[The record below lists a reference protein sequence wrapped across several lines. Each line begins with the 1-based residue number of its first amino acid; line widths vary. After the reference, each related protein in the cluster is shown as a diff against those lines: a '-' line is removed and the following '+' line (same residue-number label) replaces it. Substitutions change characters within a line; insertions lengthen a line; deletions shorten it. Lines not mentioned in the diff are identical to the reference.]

1 MIRKRSGRVT
11 ATQEIPTASLADIS
25 FCSSYSSFRRRCS
38 RWSTAYRWCCGAGS
52 ATVKVKRSA
61 VVVVRANP
69 DGTIEIEKE
78 PVPLGRLRAIIEAK
92 LAENADLIVV
102 LETHPDSE
110 YGLMVTYWMS
120 CASPTRGGFRSSPGR
135 RGSDQERRA
144 AEDRDPT
151 ASMADISFL
160 LFIFFVSTT
169 IFRMEDGLP

>member
-25 FCSSYSSFRRRCS
+25 FLLLIFFL
-38 RWSTAYRWCCGAGS
+38 STTMFAVEHGIPLVLPGAGS

-110 YGLMVTYWMS
+110 YGLMVDILDELRL
-120 CASPTRGGFRSSPGR
+120 ADAR
-135 RGSDQERRA
+135 R
-144 AEDRDPT
+144 
-151 ASMADISFL
+151 ISL
-160 LFIFFVSTT
+160 KSG
-169 IFRMEDGLP
+169 EAGK